1 MDSPGISQI
10 LTLCVQMERQ
20 LSTPFP
26 FSLWA
31 KHCHYSPYH
40 LRHLFTETI
49 GVPPHQYLRRRRMTE
64 AARQLVFSSQR
75 LLEIAFSAGYESQ
88 QAFSDA
94 FRRLYHMSPA
104 RFRAR
109 GFFYPLQLFP
119 EEPFLWTSGPKGGGA
134 LRPASPKDIPTWMA
148 LAHLSID

>member
-1 MDSPGISQI
+1 
-10 LTLCVQMERQ
+10 
-20 LSTPFP
+20 
-26 FSLWA
+26 
-31 KHCHYSPYH
+31 
-40 LRHLFTETI
+40 
-49 GVPPHQYLRRRRMTE
+49 MTE

-119 EEPFLWTSGPKGGGA
+119 EEPFLWTSGPKGPPSR
-134 LRPASPKDIPTWMA
+134 LPKRHSYLDGPGPPV
-148 LAHLSID
+148 H